1 MRERERERDRDR
13 DRQRQTEAEKERE
26 TNRERETERE
36 RERERERLSEYEC
49 VSLSKDNIRFQPEQ
63 PACEVFLLMCSRH
76 CVHAFFSIHP

>member
-1 MRERERERDRDR
+1 MRERERQ
-13 DRQRQTEAEKERE
+13 RQRQTETDRGRERERE
-26 TNRERETERE
+26 TNRERET
-36 RERERERLSEYEC
+36 ERERERLSEYEC

>member
-1 MRERERERDRDR
+1 MRERERERETETDR
-13 DRQRQTEAEKERE
+13 DRQRQRKRERRTERE
-26 TNRERETERE
+26 RQTE